1 MKFLWLLIL
10 STNVFALEIIKPD
23 YTDKDIHLNIV
34 RAYPASWETFTLV
47 NSNSREMMLVCAKN
61 RIFDHNKRPFIE
73 YRNFYNVK
81 VARFSLPNDKVC
93 RELSRF
99 IEASHMAIDEDDG
112 FKITLSRKDMSVK
125 QIVYPNID
133 PFSDTGEFEDLFHKK
148 KIIINIPDNIEENR
162 MKKGPLN

>member
-1 MKFLWLLIL
+1 MRALFLFFIL
-10 STNVFALEIIKPD
+10 SNAYALEIIRPD

-47 NSNSREMMLVCAKN
+47 NSNSREMMLVCANN

-73 YRNFYNVK
+73 YRNYYDVK

-93 RELSRF
+93 QDLSRF
-99 IEASHMAIDEDDG
+99 IEAAHMSIDEDDG
-112 FKITLSRKDMSVK
+112 FKIVLSRKDMSVK

-148 KIIINIPDNIEENR
+148 QVIINIPDNIEDLK